1 MHSAEQRLAAGAGRD
16 RKRTPGG
23 TLPSLRLRGRRGP
36 RAEGHAH
43 AREVRAPGDLR
54 ASRRDVEVHRV
65 AEVAALRAAVHRQL
79 VLVQVERLGAGG
91 PQHPQGSADAAEG
104 RERLRP
110 AAPGTAAGPGR
121 HRRPPGRL
129 LTGERDPRWGTAG
142 VAAGGPPMPAAR
154 LGARG
159 VSVRGDSPGSAARP
173 LRSAPRRLPARSR
186 PAPLGGWPRASCPP
200 RAAGGAG
207 ALAAPPSGGSGAA
220 RGSPRLRG
228 LPSPCWQPAP
238 GACFGSWFSITVAS
252 QGRPESCAC
261 QCEPLLLEGMLP
273 ARGESFLQFV
283 PKGRRWERTPP
294 RGKRKRPLCV
304 ASAV

>member
-1 MHSAEQRLAAGAGRD
+1 M
-16 RKRTPGG
+16 
-23 TLPSLRLRGRRGP
+23 
-36 RAEGHAH
+36 
-43 AREVRAPGDLR
+43 
-54 ASRRDVEVHRV
+54 EVHRV

-110 AAPGTAAGPGR
+110 AARGTAAGPGR

-142 VAAGGPPMPAAR
+142 VAAGGPRMPASR

-159 VSVRGDSPGSAARP
+159 VSVYGDNPG
-173 LRSAPRRLPARSR
+173 APRRVPCDLLPAGSQ
-186 PAPLGGWPRASCPP
+186 PARGRLGGWPRASCPP
-200 RAAGGAG
+200 PAAGGAG
-207 ALAAPPSGGSGAA
+207 ALAAPPSGGSAGCA
-220 RGSPRLRG
+220 REPRLRG

-252 QGRPESCAC
+252 QGRPESCTC
-261 QCEPLLLEGMLP
+261 QCKPLLLEGMLP
-273 ARGESFLQFV
+273 AQGESFLQFV
-283 PKGRRWERTPP
+283 PKGRRWKRTPP
-294 RGKRKRPLCV
+294 RGKRKRPLCIT
-304 ASAV
+304 SAV